1 MLAGMRTAVVRVD
14 VDPSGRLEAAQ
25 LTEGMTTLSGLVGD
39 LGADMVDADL
49 AALPLSRRQV
59 EILLEGDDRDE
70 LTRVAVELCVRA
82 FGVFG
87 AEPAAG
93 VLTYVS
99 RGTDDD
105 AKGVLAGLGLSG
117 EIERT
122 AGDDGW
128 DVITVTLRKVDLE
141 RVPESRVHTA
151 LEASL
156 NCEVLIVVA

>member
-1 MLAGMRTAVVRVD
+1 MRTAVVRVD
-14 VDPSGRLEAAQ
+14 VDPSTQLGPAQ
-25 LTEGMTTLSGLVGD
+25 LTEGMNILSGLVD
-39 LGADMVDADL
+39 ELGAGMVDADL
-49 AALPLSRRQV
+49 AALPPSRRQV
-59 EILLEGDDRDE
+59 EILLEGDDPDE
-70 LTRVAVELCVRA
+70 LTHAAVELCAKA

-87 AEPAAG
+87 AQPVAG

-105 AKGVLAGLGLSG
+105 AKGVLAGFGLSG